1 MHRQRSKMYNSL
13 PDLDFQRL
21 YMGFIDSIRNKNRAK
36 KTRDCKRA
44 KGEEG
49 EGAQMIAT

>member
-1 MHRQRSKMYNSL
+1 MYNSL

-36 KTRDCKRA
+36 KN
-44 KGEEG
+44 EG
-49 EGAQMIAT
+49 LQESQG